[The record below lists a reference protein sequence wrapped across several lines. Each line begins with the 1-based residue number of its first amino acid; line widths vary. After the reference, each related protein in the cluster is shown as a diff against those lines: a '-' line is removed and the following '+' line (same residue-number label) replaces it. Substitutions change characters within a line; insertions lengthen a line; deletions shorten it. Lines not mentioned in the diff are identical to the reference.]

1 MLFLE
6 FKLFFDK
13 MNGYVGG
20 YVMYDVIVL
29 GKGPAGIQ
37 AALYIKRA
45 SLNVL
50 VIGKDGGALAK
61 TDKIGNYYGFTQI
74 SGPELLEQGYKHAK
88 ALDIELI
95 EEEVTGLSFG
105 LEYTVTT
112 TQNTYLSKAVII
124 ATGSPRATVKIP
136 NLKELEGKGVSYC
149 AICDAFFYRKK
160 IVGVL
165 GHGDYAAQEAHELVN
180 VADEVIVFT
189 NGLEPTGQFDPR
201 VKIIKNR
208 IKNLVG
214 TDRLQAV
221 TLDNDSTIEINGL
234 FIALG
239 SASAT
244 DLALKIG
251 ALVENN
257 KIIVDEKKQTNVPGL
272 FAAGDCTPGMMQIAK
287 AVGDGCVAGL
297 ECIAYIRNLK

>member
-1 MLFLE
+1 
-6 FKLFFDK
+6 
-13 MNGYVGG
+13 
-20 YVMYDVIVL
+20 MYDVIVL

-88 ALDIELI
+88 SLGIELI

-189 NGLEPTGQFDPR
+189 NGLEPTGQFDSR
-201 VKIIKNR
+201 VKFIKNR

-214 TDRLQAV
+214 RDRLQAV

>member
-1 MLFLE
+1 
-6 FKLFFDK
+6 
-13 MNGYVGG
+13 
-20 YVMYDVIVL
+20 MYDVIVL

-37 AALYIKRA
+37 AAVYIKRA
-45 SLNVL
+45 NLNVL
-50 VIGKDGGALAK
+50 VIGKDGGALSK

-74 SGPELLEQGYKHAK
+74 SGPELLEEGFKHAK
-88 ALDIELI
+88 ALNIELI
-95 EEEVTGLSFG
+95 NEEVTGLSFG
-105 LEYTVTT
+105 LDFEVTT
-112 TQNTYLSKAVII
+112 TLNSYHAKAVIL
-124 ATGSPRATVKIP
+124 ATGSPRASVRIP
-136 NLKELEGKGVSYC
+136 NLKELEGRGVSYC

-180 VADEVIVFT
+180 VADQVIVFT
-189 NGLEPTGQFDPR
+189 NGLEPVGHFDPR
-201 VKIIKNR
+201 VKFVKNK

-214 TDRLQAV
+214 TERLQAV
-221 TLDNDSTIEINGL
+221 TLDDESTVDVSGL

-251 ALVENN
+251 ALVEDN
-257 KIIVDEKKQTNVPGL
+257 KIIVDDKKQTNVPGL
-272 FAAGDCTPGMMQIAK
+272 FAAGDCTPGIIQIAK

-297 ECIAYIRNLK
+297 ESIAFIRNLK

>member
-1 MLFLE
+1 
-6 FKLFFDK
+6 
-13 MNGYVGG
+13 
-20 YVMYDVIVL
+20 MYDVIVL

-45 SLNVL
+45 NLNVL

-74 SGPELLEQGYKHAK
+74 SGLELLEQGYKHAK

-189 NGLEPTGQFDPR
+189 NGLEPTGQFDSR
-201 VKIIKNR
+201 VKFIKNR

>member
-1 MLFLE
+1 
-6 FKLFFDK
+6 
-13 MNGYVGG
+13 
-20 YVMYDVIVL
+20 MYDVIVL

-45 SLNVL
+45 NLNVL

-74 SGPELLEQGYKHAK
+74 SGPELLEQGYKHAES
-88 ALDIELI
+88 LGIELI

>member
-1 MLFLE
+1 
-6 FKLFFDK
+6 
-13 MNGYVGG
+13 
-20 YVMYDVIVL
+20 MYDVIVL

-37 AALYIKRA
+37 AAVYIKRA
-45 SLNVL
+45 NLNVL
-50 VIGKDGGALAK
+50 VIGKDGGALSK
-61 TDKIGNYYGFTQI
+61 TDKIGNYFGFTQI
-74 SGPELLEQGYKHAK
+74 SGPELLEEGFKHAK
-88 ALDIELI
+88 ALNIELI
-95 EEEVTGLSFG
+95 DEEVTGISFG
-105 LEYTVTT
+105 LDFEVTT
-112 TQNTYLSKAVII
+112 TKNSYHSKAVIL
-124 ATGSPRATVKIP
+124 ATGSPRATIRIP

-180 VADEVIVFT
+180 VAEQVVVFT
-189 NGLEPTGQFDPR
+189 NGLEPVGHFDSR
-201 VKIIKNR
+201 VKFVKNK

-221 TLDNDSTIEINGL
+221 TLDDESTVDVSGL

-272 FAAGDCTPGMMQIAK
+272 FAAGDCTPGIMQIAK

-297 ECIAYIRNLK
+297 ESIAFIRNLK

>member
-1 MLFLE
+1 MS
-6 FKLFFDK
+6 D
-13 MNGYVGG
+13 VGG

>member
-1 MLFLE
+1 
-6 FKLFFDK
+6 
-13 MNGYVGG
+13 
-20 YVMYDVIVL
+20 MYDVIVL
-29 GKGPAGIQ
+29 GKGPAGVQ
-37 AALYIKRA
+37 AAVYIKR
-45 SLNVL
+45 SNLNVL
-50 VIGKDGGALAK
+50 IIGKDGGALSKAE
-61 TDKIGNYYGFTQI
+61 KIANYYGFTQI
-74 SGPELLEQGYKHAK
+74 SGPELLEQGFKQAQS
-88 ALDIELI
+88 LNIEI
-95 EEEVTGLSFG
+95 VSEEVTGLSYG

-112 TQNTYLSKAVII
+112 TQNTYQSKAVII
-124 ATGSPRATVKIP
+124 ATGSPRATIKIP

-189 NGLEPTGQFDPR
+189 NGLEPTGHFDSR
-201 VKIIKNR
+201 VKFVKDK

-214 TDRLQAV
+214 IDRLQAI
-221 TLDNDSTIEINGL
+221 TLDNDSTIELSGL

-257 KIIVDEKKQTNVPGL
+257 KIVVDEKKQTNVPGL
-272 FAAGDCTPGMMQIAK
+272 FAAGDCTPGIMQIAK
-287 AVGDGCVAGL
+287 AVGDGCIAGL
-297 ECIAYIRNLK
+297 ETIAYIRKLK

>member
-1 MLFLE
+1 
-6 FKLFFDK
+6 
-13 MNGYVGG
+13 
-20 YVMYDVIVL
+20 MYDVIVL

-37 AALYIKRA
+37 AAVYIKR
-45 SLNVL
+45 SNLNVL
-50 VIGKDGGALAK
+50 VIGKDGGALSK
-61 TDKIGNYYGFTQI
+61 TDKIGNYFGFTQI
-74 SGPELLEQGYKHAK
+74 SGPELLEEGFKHAK
-88 ALDIELI
+88 ALNIELI
-95 EEEVTGLSFG
+95 DEEVTGLSFG
-105 LEYTVTT
+105 LDFEVTT
-112 TQNTYLSKAVII
+112 TLNSYHSKAVIL
-124 ATGSPRATVKIP
+124 ATGSPRATVRIP
-136 NLKELEGKGVSYC
+136 NLKELEGRGVSYC

-180 VADEVIVFT
+180 VADQVIVFT
-189 NGLEPTGQFDPR
+189 NGLEPIGHFDSR
-201 VKIIKNR
+201 VKFVKNK

-221 TLDNDSTIEINGL
+221 TLDDDSTVDVSGL

-272 FAAGDCTPGMMQIAK
+272 FAAGDCTPGIMQIAK

-297 ECIAYIRNLK
+297 ESIAFIRNLK

>member
-1 MLFLE
+1 
-6 FKLFFDK
+6 
-13 MNGYVGG
+13 
-20 YVMYDVIVL
+20 MYDVIVL

-45 SLNVL
+45 NLNVL

-189 NGLEPTGQFDPR
+189 NGLEPTGQFDSR
-201 VKIIKNR
+201 VKFIKNR

>member
-1 MLFLE
+1 M
-6 FKLFFDK
+6 
-13 MNGYVGG
+13 
-20 YVMYDVIVL
+20 L

-88 ALDIELI
+88 SLGIELI

-189 NGLEPTGQFDPR
+189 NGLEPTGQFDSR
-201 VKIIKNR
+201 VKFIKNR

-214 TDRLQAV
+214 RDRLQAV

-272 FAAGDCTPGMMQIAK
+272 FAAGDCTPGVMQIAK

-297 ECIAYIRNLK
+297 ECIAYIRNLGQLNK

>member
-1 MLFLE
+1 
-6 FKLFFDK
+6 

-61 TDKIGNYYGFTQI
+61 TDKIGNYYGFIQI

-189 NGLEPTGQFDPR
+189 NGLEPTGQFDSR
-201 VKIIKNR
+201 VKFIKNR

>member
-1 MLFLE
+1 MS
-6 FKLFFDK
+6 D
-13 MNGYVGG
+13 VGG

-45 SLNVL
+45 NLNVL

-112 TQNTYLSKAVII
+112 TENTYLSKAVII

-189 NGLEPTGQFDPR
+189 NGLEPTGQFDSR
-201 VKIIKNR
+201 VKFIKNR

>member
-1 MLFLE
+1 M
-6 FKLFFDK
+6 
-13 MNGYVGG
+13 
-20 YVMYDVIVL
+20 L

-88 ALDIELI
+88 SLGIELI

-189 NGLEPTGQFDPR
+189 NGLEPTGQFDSR
-201 VKIIKNR
+201 VKFIKNR

-214 TDRLQAV
+214 RDRLQAV

-272 FAAGDCTPGMMQIAK
+272 FAAGDCTPGVMQIAK

>member
-1 MLFLE
+1 MS
-6 FKLFFDK
+6 D
-13 MNGYVGG
+13 VGG

-88 ALDIELI
+88 SLGIELI

-189 NGLEPTGQFDPR
+189 NGLEPTGQFDSR
-201 VKIIKNR
+201 VKFIKNR

-214 TDRLQAV
+214 RDRLQAV

>member
-1 MLFLE
+1 
-6 FKLFFDK
+6 
-13 MNGYVGG
+13 
-20 YVMYDVIVL
+20 MYDVIVL

-37 AALYIKRA
+37 AAVYIKR
-45 SLNVL
+45 SNLNVL
-50 VIGKDGGALAK
+50 VIGKDGGALSK
-61 TDKIGNYYGFTQI
+61 TDKIGNYFGFTQI
-74 SGPELLEQGYKHAK
+74 SGPELLEEGFKHAK
-88 ALDIELI
+88 ALNIDLI
-95 EEEVTGLSFG
+95 DEEVTGLSFG
-105 LEYTVTT
+105 LNFEVTT
-112 TQNTYLSKAVII
+112 TLNSYHAKAVIL
-124 ATGSPRATVKIP
+124 ATGSPRATVRIP
-136 NLKELEGKGVSYC
+136 NLKELEGRGVSYC

-180 VADEVIVFT
+180 VADQVIVFT
-189 NGLEPTGQFDPR
+189 NGLEPVGHFDPR
-201 VKIIKNR
+201 VKFVKNK

-221 TLDNDSTIEINGL
+221 TLDDESTVDVSGL

-257 KIIVDEKKQTNVPGL
+257 KIIVDDKKQTNVPGL
-272 FAAGDCTPGMMQIAK
+272 FAAGDCTPGIMQIAK

-297 ECIAYIRNLK
+297 ESIAFIRNLK

>member
-1 MLFLE
+1 MS
-6 FKLFFDK
+6 D
-13 MNGYVGG
+13 VGG

-45 SLNVL
+45 NLNVL

-61 TDKIGNYYGFTQI
+61 TDKIGNYYGFIQI

-189 NGLEPTGQFDPR
+189 NGLEPTGQFDSR
-201 VKIIKNR
+201 VKFIKNR

-214 TDRLQAV
+214 RDRLQAV

>member
-1 MLFLE
+1 
-6 FKLFFDK
+6 
-13 MNGYVGG
+13 
-20 YVMYDVIVL
+20 MYDVIVL

-45 SLNVL
+45 NLNVL

-61 TDKIGNYYGFTQI
+61 TDKIGNYYGFIQI

-201 VKIIKNR
+201 VKFIKNR

>member
-1 MLFLE
+1 
-6 FKLFFDK
+6 
-13 MNGYVGG
+13 
-20 YVMYDVIVL
+20 MYDVIVL

-37 AALYIKRA
+37 AAVYIKRA
-45 SLNVL
+45 NLNVL
-50 VIGKDGGALAK
+50 VIGKDGGALSK
-61 TDKIGNYYGFTQI
+61 TDKIGNYFGFTQI
-74 SGPELLEQGYKHAK
+74 SGPELLEEGFKHAK
-88 ALDIELI
+88 SLNIELI
-95 EEEVTGLSFG
+95 DEEVTGLSFG
-105 LEYTVTT
+105 LDFEVTT
-112 TQNTYLSKAVII
+112 TLNSYHAKAVIL
-124 ATGSPRATVKIP
+124 ATGSPRATVRIP
-136 NLKELEGKGVSYC
+136 NLKELEGRGVSYC

-180 VADEVIVFT
+180 VADQVIVFT
-189 NGLEPTGQFDPR
+189 NGLDPVGHFDTR
-201 VKIIKNR
+201 VKFVKNK

-214 TDRLQAV
+214 TERLQAV
-221 TLDNDSTIEINGL
+221 TLDDESTVDVSGL

-257 KIIVDEKKQTNVPGL
+257 KIIVDDKKQTNVPGL
-272 FAAGDCTPGMMQIAK
+272 FAAGDCTPGIMQIAK

-297 ECIAYIRNLK
+297 ESIAFIRNLK

>member
-1 MLFLE
+1 
-6 FKLFFDK
+6 
-13 MNGYVGG
+13 
-20 YVMYDVIVL
+20 MYDVIVL

-45 SLNVL
+45 NLNVL

-61 TDKIGNYYGFTQI
+61 TDKIGNYYGFIQI

-189 NGLEPTGQFDPR
+189 NGLEPTGQFDSR
-201 VKIIKNR
+201 VKFIKNR

-214 TDRLQAV
+214 RDRLQAV

>member
-1 MLFLE
+1 
-6 FKLFFDK
+6 
-13 MNGYVGG
+13 
-20 YVMYDVIVL
+20 MYDVIVL

-45 SLNVL
+45 NLNVL

-61 TDKIGNYYGFTQI
+61 TDKIGNYYGFIQI

>member
-1 MLFLE
+1 
-6 FKLFFDK
+6 
-13 MNGYVGG
+13 
-20 YVMYDVIVL
+20 MYDVIVL

-45 SLNVL
+45 NLNVL

-201 VKIIKNR
+201 VKFIKNR

>member
-1 MLFLE
+1 MS
-6 FKLFFDK
+6 D
-13 MNGYVGG
+13 VGG

-136 NLKELEGKGVSYC
+136 NLKELEGRGVSYC

-201 VKIIKNR
+201 VKFIKNR

>member
-1 MLFLE
+1 
-6 FKLFFDK
+6 
-13 MNGYVGG
+13 
-20 YVMYDVIVL
+20 MYDVIVL

-88 ALDIELI
+88 SLGIELI

-189 NGLEPTGQFDPR
+189 NGLEPTGQFDSR
-201 VKIIKNR
+201 VKFIKNR

-214 TDRLQAV
+214 RDRLQAV

-272 FAAGDCTPGMMQIAK
+272 FAAGDCTPGVMQIAK

>member
-1 MLFLE
+1 MS
-6 FKLFFDK
+6 D
-13 MNGYVGG
+13 VGG

-45 SLNVL
+45 NLNVL

-201 VKIIKNR
+201 VKFIKNR

>member
-1 MLFLE
+1 
-6 FKLFFDK
+6 
-13 MNGYVGG
+13 
-20 YVMYDVIVL
+20 MYDVIVL

-201 VKIIKNR
+201 VKFIKNR

>member
-1 MLFLE
+1 
-6 FKLFFDK
+6 
-13 MNGYVGG
+13 
-20 YVMYDVIVL
+20 MYDVIVL

>member
-1 MLFLE
+1 
-6 FKLFFDK
+6 
-13 MNGYVGG
+13 
-20 YVMYDVIVL
+20 MYDVIVL

-45 SLNVL
+45 NLNVL

>member
-1 MLFLE
+1 
-6 FKLFFDK
+6 
-13 MNGYVGG
+13 
-20 YVMYDVIVL
+20 MYDVIVL

-37 AALYIKRA
+37 AAVYIKRA
-45 SLNVL
+45 NLNVL
-50 VIGKDGGALAK
+50 VIGKDGGALSK

-74 SGPELLEQGYKHAK
+74 SGPELLEEGFKHAK
-88 ALDIELI
+88 ALNIELI
-95 EEEVTGLSFG
+95 DEEVTGLSSG
-105 LEYTVTT
+105 LDFEVTT
-112 TQNTYLSKAVII
+112 TKNSYHSKAVIL
-124 ATGSPRATVKIP
+124 ATGSPRASVRIP
-136 NLKELEGKGVSYC
+136 NLKELEGRGVSYC

-180 VADEVIVFT
+180 VAEQVIVFT
-189 NGLEPTGQFDPR
+189 NGLEPVGHFDSR
-201 VKIIKNR
+201 VKFVKNK

-221 TLDNDSTIEINGL
+221 TLDDESTVDVSGL

-251 ALVENN
+251 ALVEKN

-272 FAAGDCTPGMMQIAK
+272 FAAGDCTPGIMQIAK

-297 ECIAYIRNLK
+297 ESIAFIRNLK